1 MKDET
6 GGVAIEKYISLKPK
20 MYSFLVDN
28 NKHKKAEGVNKNVV
42 ATISRCKH
50 KFEQKIEQLNK
61 KCLKHS
67 MNTIQR
73 KDHGI

>member
-20 MYSFLVDN
+20 MYSFFVDK
-28 NKHKKAEGVNKNVV
+28 NKHKKAKGVNKNVV

-61 KCLKHS
+61 KCIRYS

-73 KDHGI
+73 KDHRI